1 MQQLMQNLI
10 ESNESNGEIPEGCF
24 LNESDGLVYCEKC
37 QKQKQVAITWMG
49 VPHIVNCQCECE
61 TKVNAET
68 RMAHM
73 EANRLVKVRAARN
86 ICFGEATKMYD
97 WTFDRFE
104 VTSNNSKNH
113 KIGLKYAQNFSQ
125 MKCENIG
132 LNLCGN
138 KGTGKT
144 YLAACIANAVID
156 KGYSVYFRTM
166 DQLVGQV
173 FKSFDKNT
181 EVSEICSYDLLII
194 DEFGTEA
201 ETSTVQ
207 QYVYDIINTRVVQ
220 KKPFII
226 TTNVITPEKER
237 MTMADQRIYSRFGEA
252 LMTIAFTGAD
262 MRERIHETK
271 ADIFKRLLQGE

>member
-1 MQQLMQNLI
+1 MYRKYIDIYYSNINKLSMKELKDQFFKGKQFTKDLNILTSLYTRGGNSEGYYFRHNGKNMITI
-10 ESNESNGEIPEGCF
+10 EDASYK
-24 LNESDGLVYCEKC
+24 SDKG
-37 QKQKQVAITWMG
+37 
-49 VPHIVNCQCECE
+49 
-61 TKVNAET
+61 
-68 RMAHM
+68 
-73 EANRLVKVRAARN
+73 
-86 ICFGEATKMYD
+86 
-97 WTFDRFE
+97 
-104 VTSNNSKNH
+104 
-113 KIGLKYAQNFSQ
+113 
-125 MKCENIG
+125 ENIG

-237 MTMADQRIYSRFGEA
+237 I
-252 LMTIAFTGAD
+252 L
-262 MRERIHETK
+262 ERI
-271 ADIFKRLLQGE
+271 